1 MPCQAPVSIIITVKN
16 SGVDLF
22 MTMESLKVSHTRL
35 PYEVIIVNE
44 DSIDGCCDFLMNY
57 KFQQPVKL
65 LKGQKG
71 LPSRNLAAAH
81 ASGKYLIFCSPRLY
95 FEDDWMELL
104 LMPVMAGEADCA
116 SPQLTIHESSRMK
129 PHCSYEGAF
138 LHSVQSFPWTGHGD
152 ELSWLSWECFAVSRA
167 KFQEI
172 GGMEEGFHS
181 KELEAVEFSLRMW
194 LLGGSC
200 RLVSGVSLKVV
211 FRQNFPYDDSGNQWG
226 EDLMS
231 ISYLHF
237 NDARIVNN
245 RRLVSQVFGE
255 NILQNEN
262 AILDRT
268 TLSREKYAIRRIRD
282 DSWFFQHF
290 GIPV

>member
-1 MPCQAPVSIIITVKN
+1 MPCQAPVSIIIPVKN

-22 MTMESLKVSHTRL
+22 MTMESLKVSHTCL

-57 KFQQPVKL
+57 RFHQPVKL
-65 LKGQKG
+65 LKGHKG

-81 ASGKYLIFCSPRLY
+81 ASGEYLIFCSPRLY

-104 LMPVMAGEADCA
+104 LMPLMVGEADCV
-116 SPQLTIHESSRMK
+116 SPQLTIHESSRRK
-129 PHCSYEGAF
+129 PPCSYEGLF
-138 LHSVQSFPWTGHGD
+138 LHSVQSFPWIGQGD

-172 GGMEEGFHS
+172 GGMEEGFLS
-181 KELEAVEFSLRMW
+181 KELEAAEFSLRIW

-200 RLVSGVSLKVV
+200 RLVSGVLLKVV
-211 FRQNFPYDDSGNQWG
+211 FRQNFPNDDSSNQWG
-226 EDLMS
+226 EDLLS
-231 ISYLHF
+231 ISHLHF
-237 NDARIVNN
+237 SDIRIASC
-245 RRLVSQVFGE
+245 RELVSQVFGLD
-255 NILQNEN
+255 ILHNEN
-262 AILDRT
+262 AILDRVA
-268 TLSREKYAIRRIRD
+268 LSKEKYAVRRIRD